1 LLHRKYPWL
10 TGGYGWRVV
19 VNEQSVNARADAPRG
34 IGAFG

>member
-1 LLHRKYPWL
+1 MLHRKYPWL